1 MKNIL
6 FLGTK
11 PIGYKCLE
19 ILINNK
25 ERYDINIKGVLTVE
39 DKNFDSSLN
48 IEQLSK
54 NNNIPVISNLDDIIR
69 LPDVD
74 IIISVQYHLILKQEH
89 IDVAKQIAVN
99 LHMAPLPEYRGCN
112 QFSFAIIN
120 DDKVFGTTL
129 HRLEAGI
136 DSGDIIAEKRFAIP
150 EGCYVNEL
158 YDLTYDNSLELFAAE
173 IGNIIT
179 GHYKLTPQQDYY
191 QTRKHSIHYRK
202 EISDIKKIDVSWSPE
217 KIFRHIRATSM
228 PNFEPPYF
236 MVGEEVIYLIPKKIY
251 KK

>member
-19 ILINNK
+19 ILIKNK
-25 ERYDINIKGVLTVE
+25 ERLGINIRSVLTVE

-48 IEQLSK
+48 IETLSK
-54 NNNIPVISNLDDIIR
+54 NNNLPVISNLDDIIG
-69 LPDVD
+69 LKDVD
-74 IIISVQYHLILKQEH
+74 ILISVQYHLILKQEH
-89 IDVAKQIAVN
+89 IDVAKQIAIN

-150 EGCYVNEL
+150 ENCYVSEL
-158 YDLTYDNSLELFAAE
+158 YDLTFDNSLELFEAE
-173 IGNIIT
+173 IGNIVSAN
-179 GHYKLTPQQDYY
+179 YKLTPQKDYY

-202 EISDIKKIDVSWSPE
+202 EITDIKKIDVSWPAE
-217 KIFRHIRATSM
+217 KIFRYVRATSM

-236 MVGEEVIYLIPKKIY
+236 TVGEERVYLIPNKIY